1 MKFNIKKN
9 IALLLTFVLFSAS
22 SQETVTVDGVL
33 DDAGW
38 SNTFSVGFTFDDA
51 STGLGFLALG
61 TSDDGNQVLYY
72 SVPKTYVD
80 ISYGKNAIGWD
91 DYAHNG
97 PNDSG
102 HTYGELKGSDKL
114 QFTTADGTDVTLEL
128 NGSIKSGGSII
139 TSTTTSLEYNR
150 TLAGFTEDYSPEL
163 NGANPDYTDDS
174 DANYLT
180 SSNTDWIF
188 DVAYEIEFGV
198 DTFDINAWNSGDLA
212 SLFSTE
218 TYKNHGE
225 HGKTDIPFDSF
236 FGGHASPSKLSVTTT
251 TFTPCEQS
259 ADVQCNPGGPP
270 PSNDIPVPGTV
281 WLTLLGLFALFRARS
296 SV

>member
-1 MKFNIKKN
+1 MKFNLKKN
-9 IALLLTFVLFSAS
+9 IALLITFVAISAS

-38 SNTFSVGFTFDDA
+38 NHTFSVGFTFDDA

-97 PNDSG
+97 PHDCG
-102 HTYGELKGSDKL
+102 HSYDELKGSDKL
-114 QFTTADGTDVTLEL
+114 EFTTADGKEVKLEL
-128 NGSIKSGGSII
+128 NGKLAGDSITI
-139 TSTTTSLEYNR
+139 STATSLEYNR
-150 TLAGFTEDYSPEL
+150 TLASFSENYSPEL
-163 NGANPDYTDDS
+163 NGNNPDYTDDS

-180 SSNTDWIF
+180 SSDPDWIF
-188 DVAYEIEFGV
+188 DVAYEIEFKAG
-198 DTFDINAWNSGDLA
+198 TFDNDAWNLGDLA
-212 SLFSTE
+212 SLFSVK

-225 HGKTDIPFDSF
+225 HGKIDIPFDSF

-251 TFTPCEQS
+251 TFTPCAQS
-259 ADVQCNPGGPP
+259 PDVQCNTGTPP

-281 WLTLLGLFALFRARS
+281 WLTLLGLFALYRTRI